1 MLHEFLTANEPEL
14 IQRCRAKAAGRPLPR
29 ETRQA
34 LHHGIPLFLRQLI
47 RTLAIEQNSAPAH
60 GRAVSTPAA
69 GAARGVASEMDHSA
83 AIHGRELLDHGF
95 TIDQVVHAYGDVCQS
110 ITDLAFDRGE
120 PFEIDEFRT
129 LNRCLDNAIA
139 EAVSE
144 FSCQRDALFE
154 DKRTQLVNER
164 LGLLAHELRNNI
176 QTAVLAFAAIKAGHV
191 GLAGATSGV
200 MDRTL
205 VALQRIV
212 DGSISEVRMGA
223 GMALHTQM
231 FSLADFII
239 DIKIAASLEAEAHEC
254 ACLFSPVEKDLAL
267 KGDRHLLSAAVANLL
282 QNAFKFTHPGTEVSL
297 NAYAAGKRILI
308 EVSDHCGGLPWSDAD
323 KLFLPFTQ
331 GGSDKRGLGLGLSIV
346 KRSVEAN
353 GGMLRVQDRPG
364 EGCTFTIDL
373 PRHSVREGLDEA
385 RRAEVTSVFQ

>member
-1 MLHEFLTANEPEL
+1 MLHEFLTDNEPEL
-14 IQRCRAKAAGRPLPR
+14 IERCRTKAARRPLPR

-34 LHHGIPLFLRQLI
+34 LHQGIPLFLRQLI
-47 RTLAIEQNSAPAH
+47 RTLAMEQ
-60 GRAVSTPAA
+60 GRAVGAAAA

-144 FSCQRDALFE
+144 FSYQRDALFE
-154 DKRTQLVNER
+154 QKQTQLLNER
-164 LGLLAHELRNNI
+164 LGFLAHELRNQI
-176 QTAVLAFAAIKAGHV
+176 QTATLVFAAIKAGSV
-191 GLAGATSGV
+191 GLGGATSGV

-223 GMALHTQM
+223 GMALHTQL
-231 FSLADFII
+231 FSLADFVV
-239 DIKIAASLEAEAHEC
+239 DVKISASLEAEAHQC
-254 ACLFSPVEKDLAL
+254 ACLFSPVDKDLAI

-297 NAYAAGKRILI
+297 SAYAAANRILI

-323 KLFLPFTQ
+323 KLFVPFKQ

-353 GGMLRVQDRPG
+353 GGTLRVHDRPG

-373 PRHSVREGLDEA
+373 PRHSTGEGLDEL
-385 RRAEVTSVFQ
+385 RHAEVTSVFR

>member
-1 MLHEFLTANEPEL
+1 MLHEFLTDNEPEL
-14 IQRCRAKAAGRPLPR
+14 IKRCRAKAAERLLPR
-29 ETRQA
+29 ETREA

-47 RTLAIEQNSAPAH
+47 RTLAMEQTSAPLRS
-60 GRAVSTPAA
+60 RAISGPS
-69 GAARGVASEMDHSA
+69 GGARGVASEMGHSA

-120 PFEIDEFRT
+120 PFQIDEFRT

-139 EAVSE
+139 EAVTE
-144 FSCQRDALFE
+144 FCYQRDALFE
-154 DKRTQLVNER
+154 QKQTQVINER
-164 LGLLAHELRNNI
+164 LGFLAHELRNQI
-176 QTAVLAFAAIKAGHV
+176 QTATLVFAAIKAGHV
-191 GLAGATSGV
+191 GLGGATSGV

-205 VALQRIV
+205 VALQRII

-223 GMALHTQM
+223 GMALHTQL
-231 FSLADFII
+231 FSLAEFVVDV
-239 DIKIAASLEAEAHEC
+239 KISASLEAEAHEC
-254 ACLFSPVEKDLAL
+254 ACLFSSVDKDLAI
-267 KGDRHLLSAAVANLL
+267 KGDRHLLSAAVTNLL

-297 NAYAAGKRILI
+297 SAYAAADRIRI
-308 EVSDHCGGLPWSDAD
+308 DVSDHCGGLPWSDAD
-323 KLFLPFTQ
+323 KLFVPFTQ

-353 GGMLRVQDRPG
+353 EGTLRVHDRPG

-373 PRHSVREGLDEA
+373 PRHSIREGLDDSRHA
-385 RRAEVTSVFQ
+385 KPMSVLL